1 MQAKPK
7 ELQWVAIL
15 RPKMHHC
22 GPMQPKVDLRE
33 KNNPGL
39 GGFDFL
45 PRKADVDLCECTKR
59 TTP

>member
-1 MQAKPK
+1 M
-7 ELQWVAIL
+7 AIL